1 MPSVDELH
9 ALLEGASESPPYVMV
24 GHSLGGLFGR
34 VYDEQYPGEVE
45 GFVFVD
51 ASHPEQ
57 DQRLPLE
64 IRKLIE
70 QRKSESDRRWLYRLA
85 APYRMFAPERS
96 TARTAYWWRSFPEG
110 VLGEGRAID
119 IMSKQAARTD
129 TLGNRPVV
137 VLSAGISLEMPNVSE
152 EGSAAMREVWL
163 ELHEELAALSTNSDH
178 RIIEGA
184 GHYIHWDRPEEVMA
198 AIRDVVASIRE
209 GEPVRR
215 VSTATGQDRKID
227 EASIKDQR

>member
-1 MPSVDELH
+1 
-9 ALLEGASESPPYVMV
+9 MV

-34 VYDEQYPGEVE
+34 VYDEQYPGEVT

-57 DQRLPLE
+57 DQRLPIE
-64 IRKLIE
+64 IQKLIE
-70 QRKSESDRRWLYRLA
+70 QRKSESDHRWLFRLA

-137 VLSAGISLEMPNVSE
+137 VLSAGISLEMPNVSK
-152 EGSAAMREVWL
+152 EGNAAMRQVWL

-178 RIIEGA
+178 RVIEGA
-184 GHYIHWDRPEEVMA
+184 GHYIHWDRPEEVVA
-198 AIRDVVASIRE
+198 AIRDVVTAIRE
-209 GEPVRR
+209 VEPVRR
-215 VSTATGQDRKID
+215 ESTAPVRDREMD
-227 EASIKDQR
+227 EASDNDER